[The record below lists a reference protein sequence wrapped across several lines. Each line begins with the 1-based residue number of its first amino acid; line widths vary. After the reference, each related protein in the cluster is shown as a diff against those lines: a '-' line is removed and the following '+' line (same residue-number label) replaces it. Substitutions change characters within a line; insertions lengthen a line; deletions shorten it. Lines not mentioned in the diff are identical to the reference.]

1 MTTKA
6 ISVIPLFL
14 LNFSFKFI
22 FPPLLRYFYA
32 PFKKR
37 QKSDTN
43 RPIKIYISLGLFVSL
58 YLIYFFLLLDYP
70 RVCVCVCTPP
80 RVSAFFIICIFPY
93 LFFVLFL
100 CNLFYPILCVLA
112 SVFLQLLFSA
122 KFCIQFMC
130 FLIKK
135 EE

>member
-14 LNFSFKFI
+14 LSFSFKLI

-58 YLIYFFLLLDYP
+58 YLIYFFLLLNYP
-70 RVCVCVCTPP
+70 CVCVCVCVYSPKGFS
-80 RVSAFFIICIFPY
+80 VFYHLHFPY
-93 LFFVLFL
+93 LFF
-100 CNLFYPILCVLA
+100 LFYFYKFIL
-112 SVFLQLLFSA
+112 SY
-122 KFCIQFMC
+122 FMC
-130 FLIKK
+130 FIKCFFSTFI
-135 EE
+135 

>member
-1 MTTKA
+1 M
-6 ISVIPLFL
+6 
-14 LNFSFKFI
+14 LNFSFKLI

-70 RVCVCVCTPP
+70 CVCVCVYSPKGFS
-80 RVSAFFIICIFPY
+80 VFYHLHFPY
-93 LFFVLFL
+93 LFFCFIFM
-100 CNLFYPILCVLA
+100 NLFYPILCVLA